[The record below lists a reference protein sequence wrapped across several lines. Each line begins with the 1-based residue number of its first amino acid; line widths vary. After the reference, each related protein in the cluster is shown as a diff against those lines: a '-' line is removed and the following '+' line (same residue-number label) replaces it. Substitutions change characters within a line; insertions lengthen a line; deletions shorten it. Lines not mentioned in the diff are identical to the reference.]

1 MGLLWAGTSKKNDWG
16 FYWSMIFGKEVKVF
30 MKGQAKESYLLLK
43 NQHDKESQSLLNSI
57 ERATEILK
65 SNPQYGEPIS
75 KRLIPNSLIKEGIQN
90 LYRVE
95 LSNFWRMLYTIEGT
109 KIEILVFVLKIMN
122 HKEYNKLFGYK

>member
-1 MGLLWAGTSKKNDWG
+1 
-16 FYWSMIFGKEVKVF
+16 MIFGKEVKVF
-30 MKGQAKESYLLLK
+30 MKGQAKNSYLSLR
-43 NQHDKESQSLLNSI
+43 NRTDKEAQTLLNSI
-57 ERATEILK
+57 NRVTEILK
-65 SNPQYGEPIS
+65 SNPQYGNPIP

-109 KIEILVFVLKIMN
+109 QVEILVFILNIIN